1 MNTRESSEIR
11 KLKAD
16 ELDKEVSELQDSE
29 LNKVTGGVTI
39 TKRLDKSST
48 KLFLDA
54 VSEEPKA
61 SITSH

>member
-1 MNTRESSEIR
+1 MNTRESNEIR
-11 KLKAD
+11 ELKAD

-39 TKRLDKSST
+39 TKRLDISSP

-54 VSEEPKA
+54 VPGALKL
-61 SITSH
+61 